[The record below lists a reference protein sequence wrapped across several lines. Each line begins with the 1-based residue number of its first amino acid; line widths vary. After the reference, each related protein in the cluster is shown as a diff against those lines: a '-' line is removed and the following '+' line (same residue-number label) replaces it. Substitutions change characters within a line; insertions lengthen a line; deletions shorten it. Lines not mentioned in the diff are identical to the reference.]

1 MMRFNTDLFMLEH
14 RDSASGNFYLPSSQK
29 TDRPEREYTKVTHSK
44 HNKNERRKLALFLV
58 GPGSSK
64 LQPK

>member
-1 MMRFNTDLFMLEH
+1 MRFNIDLFMLEN
-14 RDSASGNFYLPSSQK
+14 RDSAFENFYLPSSQK